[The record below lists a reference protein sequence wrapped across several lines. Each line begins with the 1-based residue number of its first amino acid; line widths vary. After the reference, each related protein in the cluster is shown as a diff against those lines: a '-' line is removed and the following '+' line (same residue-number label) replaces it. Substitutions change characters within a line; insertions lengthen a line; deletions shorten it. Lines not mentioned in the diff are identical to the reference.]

1 MFTALHDFTPDDL
14 QKLFILEGLATIEKI
29 QIIIALLPD
38 EDLQRL
44 RNIIQKLEA
53 KKDGDVSTRIAVVKA
68 TFGLN

>member
-1 MFTALHDFTPDDL
+1 MFIALHDFTPDDL